1 MKYDG
6 IRADGT
12 MSFRAL
18 CNSTSKTGG
27 SDFANPFNRSYKFAI
42 KTQVY
47 INESEFKEYKGQDR
61 MKYFNTKCPVCGAR
75 IMGRPAEYP
84 YYIRNQNRVLFVC
97 QSCCNSKLLKII
109 PDPNVQG
116 VIAI

>member
-6 IRADGT
+6 IRADGRLPFKA
-12 MSFRAL
+12 M
-18 CNSTSKTGG
+18 CNSIAKTGNEYI
-27 SDFANPFNRSYKFAI
+27 NPFNQSYKFAI

-47 INESEFKEYKGQDR
+47 VNEAEFKEYKGPDR
-61 MKYFNTKCPVCGAR
+61 MKYFNTKCPICGAR

-84 YYIRNQNRVLFVC
+84 YYIRNNNRVLFVC
-97 QSCCNSKLLKII
+97 QSCCNSKMLKII

-116 VIAI
+116 VIAV